1 MKTYEIRIPEVE
13 HAASRRA
20 ARKGMMFA
28 LPWFA
33 VFVASGL
40 SLWAFAA

>member
-1 MKTYEIRIPEVE
+1 MKTHEIRIPEVE

-20 ARKGMMFA
+20 ARKGMVFA

-33 VFVASGL
+33 VFIASGL
-40 SLWAFAA
+40 SLWMFAA

>member
-13 HAASRRA
+13 QAACRRA
-20 ARKGMMFA
+20 ARKGVMFA

-33 VFVASGL
+33 VIVASGL
-40 SLWAFAA
+40 SLWMVAA